1 MRNFSRILWG
11 IVLIGIGLVIGL
23 NTLEITNINI
33 FFDGWWTLFII
44 IPCFIGLFDDD
55 DKTGNLIGLCIG
67 GALLL
72 ACQGIINFEIIL
84 KLIVPFILI
93 VIGISL
99 VFKETIHEKIS
110 EKVNE
115 NKGSL
120 ENVVATFADQKK
132 AVEDEE
138 FKGSNL
144 DAVFGSIKLD
154 LRKAEIKE
162 DATIKASSIFG
173 EINILVPNDVNIELK
188 STPIFASITN
198 RTRKNKENT
207 KTIYVDAFSM
217 FGGIN
222 IK

>member
-1 MRNFSRILWG
+1 MRNKSRILWG
-11 IVLIGIGLVIGL
+11 IVLIGIGIVVAL
-23 NTLEITNINI
+23 NSLEIANINI

-44 IPCFIGLFDDD
+44 IPCFIGLFDEK
-55 DKTGNLIGLCIG
+55 DKTGNFIGLCIG
-67 GALLL
+67 LALLL
-72 ACQGIINFEIIL
+72 ACQDIINFEMIL

-93 VIGISL
+93 VIGVSL

-120 ENVVATFADQKK
+120 DNIVATFAEQKK
-132 AVEDEE
+132 VVEEE

-154 LRKAEIKE
+154 LRKAEIK
-162 DATIKASSIFG
+162 DDSIIKASSIFG
-173 EINILVPNDVNIELK
+173 EINILVPSDVNVELK

-198 RTRKNKENT
+198 RTKKNKENT
-207 KTIYVDAFSM
+207 KTIYIDAFSM

>member
-23 NTLEITNINI
+23 NALEITNINI

-44 IPCFIGLFDDD
+44 IPCFIGLFDDE
-55 DKTGNLIGLCIG
+55 DKTGNLIGLSIG

-72 ACQGIINFEIIL
+72 ACQDIINFEIIL

-93 VIGISL
+93 MIGLSL
-99 VFKETIHEKIS
+99 LFKETIHEKIS
-110 EKVNE
+110 EKVKE
-115 NKGSL
+115 RKGSL